1 MIYKYYKP
9 FLVLFCFLAWSCE
22 DDDENLNGTGK
33 VNFSL
38 TELIEVE
45 NATTPLSVNIGID
58 NFNHS
63 GGTID
68 VSISGADYGSDYET
82 SAGSGNFTLEIA
94 PQGLLTLFSI
104 QPVDDEVIE
113 QDKVLTISL
122 SNPTGS
128 IDLGESTTLTF
139 TILDNDDPLIAMV
152 GFENETGQIEENSSN
167 PLTINIPFNQATTDG
182 GTISVSSSGDAVF
195 GTDYTISGQSSGSF
209 IIAVPAGAMAASFD
223 IQTIDNSLFEAD
235 RTVTLTI
242 DEVSGGLSLGAQT
255 ETAITIINDDLPPNP
270 VIDFNASNTLTYNE
284 DVGAITLNFD
294 LTGTTTADATV
305 ELTTSGTAD
314 SNDFNFGGS
323 TANPYSFV
331 VPSGSSTASITI
343 NVVDD
348 IDLEEDESIILNI
361 TSVTGGLDAGLSLQ
375 QQTVTI
381 LANDAVV
388 FNYVEDFES
397 GADLA
402 TLGYE
407 NILNGQTVD
416 PTVILSLI
424 TNAGAFSDVNDVNGT
439 SDNGLNLFYNAG
451 SGTTVTELLD
461 NIIVSPIMNAS
472 GNMEVTIDNSY
483 AFKNQNTATVTFY
496 WSETYNGSGT
506 FTESEWN
513 VMGTE
518 TAANMD
524 SEGFGNNVFK
534 RQVFNINPSAN
545 FYIAIRVS
553 QTIDATNYRTR
564 WRFDNLKVNSQ

>member
-1 MIYKYYKP
+1 MKIR
-9 FLVLFCFLAWSCE
+9 LLLLSVLYIIGFQSCE
-22 DDDENLNGTGK
+22 DDKDNLNGTGK

-182 GTISVSSSGDAVF
+182 GTLTVSSSGDAVF
-195 GTDYTISGQSSGSF
+195 GTDYTVIGQTSGDF
-209 IIAVPAGAMAASFD
+209 IINVPGGATSASFD
-223 IQTIDNSLFEAD
+223 IQAIDNSVFEAD
-235 RTVTLTI
+235 KTVTFSI
-242 DEVSGGLSLGAQT
+242 SEVSGGLSAGVTT
-255 ETAITIINDDLPPNP
+255 ETTITIINDDLPPNP
-270 VIDFNASNTLTYNE
+270 VIDFSAANTLTYNE
-284 DVGAITLNFD
+284 DAGTITLNFD

-348 IDLEEDESIILNI
+348 IDLEDDESIILNI